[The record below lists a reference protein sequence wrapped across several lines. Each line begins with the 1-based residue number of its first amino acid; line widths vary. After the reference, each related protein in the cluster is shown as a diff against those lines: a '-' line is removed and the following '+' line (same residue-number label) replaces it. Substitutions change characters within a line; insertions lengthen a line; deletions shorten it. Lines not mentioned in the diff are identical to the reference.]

1 MTKGTLVD
9 YSEKR
14 SRSFFNILIATLGLL
29 IIPFLFSFILKRQ
42 VWAVDTIFFGGVFIL
57 IYFLRK
63 MLNLTPF
70 LFILLAILVLAHC
83 YAVFGF
89 FKMTFFGQ
97 EYDTYIHSYSSVI
110 IAMMAF
116 NYFRKFNIG
125 YFEII
130 IFALLIT
137 LGMGLFNELMEFAGY
152 KIFGTGEG
160 FFLLGPGDIG
170 NTNAYENLM
179 TDFFNDFYGNLIGLL
194 LVSIYYFVRKG
205 KK

>member
-1 MTKGTLVD
+1 MKEILVD
-9 YSEKR
+9 YSKKKDKV
-14 SRSFFNILIATLGLL
+14 FFYTLIVTLGLL
-29 IIPFLFSFILKRQ
+29 IIPFVFSFILKNHE
-42 VWAVDTIFFGGVFIL
+42 WAVDALFFGGVFIL

-83 YAVFGF
+83 FAVFGF

-110 IAMMAF
+110 IAMMSF
-116 NYFRKFNIG
+116 NYFKKFHLG
-125 YFEII
+125 YFEIV

-137 LGMGLFNELMEFAGY
+137 LGIGLFNELLEFAGY
-152 KIFGTGEG
+152 KIFGAGEG

-179 TDFFNDFYGNLIGLL
+179 TDFFNDFYGNLIGLFL
-194 LVSIYYFVRKG
+194 ASIYYFVRKG